1 MTNILCFGRQRKVN
15 AVQTCLSTE
24 QLPATLLFD
33 PIGSVRNES
42 TRLVVVENDV
52 TLMCED
58 AGFTQP
64 LLAYVELNCLTSPRA
79 ESARAVTGRQCPH
92 SGEGEDF
99 LTGQPDF
106 FTETALTPERKVE
119 KLFPRSEIN
128 RHAEG

>member
-1 MTNILCFGRQRKVN
+1 MYEHNVCTICMNKMYDKYPLFFFRQRKVN

-42 TRLVVVENDV
+42 TRLVVVDTDV

-64 LLAYVELNCLTSPRA
+64 LLANVELNCFICKTCYMHLS
-79 ESARAVTGRQCPH
+79 
-92 SGEGEDF
+92 
-99 LTGQPDF
+99 
-106 FTETALTPERKVE
+106 
-119 KLFPRSEIN
+119 KL
-128 RHAEG
+128 

>member
-1 MTNILCFGRQRKVN
+1 MTKILCFGRQRKVN

-42 TRLVVVENDV
+42 TRLVVVKTDL

-64 LLAYVELNCLTSPRA
+64 LLANL
-79 ESARAVTGRQCPH
+79 
-92 SGEGEDF
+92 
-99 LTGQPDF
+99 
-106 FTETALTPERKVE
+106 
-119 KLFPRSEIN
+119 
-128 RHAEG
+128 